1 MPRTSKKAPA
11 PNALVASAA
20 RVTAGRRKNR
30 PTSVSAWQAEVWT
43 MLDTVGELGFYHGW
57 IVNALS
63 QCTLS
68 VVEDL
73 GEQNGG
79 EVPAE
84 DVTVQAALAALF
96 GGDAGQG
103 EMLGTM
109 GGHLALPGE
118 TWLVGLLE
126 PPADPEIDMW
136 RVLSHDEVKEQGNRW
151 QIDRGD
157 GEPETYTREQV
168 YITRIWTPHPRK
180 WVEANSSVR
189 SALPI
194 LRQLVGLAKRDA
206 ANIDS
211 RLIGNGILAV
221 PTEITFASPATPDD
235 DGSDPEGDP
244 FLAALIEAGITA
256 IEDPGSPESLFPLL
270 VRAPAEH
277 LDKIKHFTLATPLD
291 EKAMEQQE
299 RLIKRLANSL
309 DVPAEILLGLADVN
323 HWTGWL
329 LDENAIK
336 MHVEP
341 LLKVITQGLTSR
353 YLWPILQGT
362 AAALDPSLR
371 RFRIVGST
379 ANLRQRPNRSAE
391 AQSARDSI
399 TITDEAWARETGFQP
414 DDLLTPE
421 SDEFRRR
428 VLMRL
433 ATTGTPEVVVG
444 ALAALGITLDL
455 PTPPA
460 EPARVTAEQV
470 APPTPPATTDTRTE
484 RSLPEQDQTLQA
496 SALLASA
503 EVVVQT
509 AVTRAWNRAGKRGR
523 ERQPVP
529 ADALDAA
536 MAGVWDGVPRV
547 AALLGVDADRLRS
560 TLDGYT
566 RALLVSGAEHDPRT
580 LATNLIP
587 LITRPA
593 LPRGA

>member
-1 MPRTSKKAPA
+1 MPRTSKKATQ

-20 RVTAGRRKNR
+20 RVVAGRRKNR
-30 PTSVSAWQAEVWT
+30 PTSVSAWQTEVWT

-73 GEQNGG
+73 GDDAGG
-79 EVPAE
+79 ETPAT
-84 DVTVQAALAALF
+84 DPLVLAAMGALF

-118 TWLVGLLE
+118 TWLCGLLE

-136 RVLSHDEVKEQGNRW
+136 RVLSHEEVKEQGNRW
-151 QIDRGD
+151 MIDRGD
-157 GEPETYTREQV
+157 GEPETYSRDQV
-168 YITRIWTPHPRK
+168 YITRIWQPHPRK

-194 LRQLVGLAKRDA
+194 LRQMVGLSKRDA

-221 PTEITFASPATPDD
+221 PSEITFASPGSPDE
-235 DGSDPEGDP
+235 DGSDPEQDP
-244 FLAALIEAGITA
+244 FMAALIEAGITA
-256 IEDPGSPESLFPLL
+256 IEDPGSPEALFPLL
-270 VRAPAEH
+270 VKAPAEH
-277 LDKIKHFTLATPLD
+277 LDKIKHLTLATPLD
-291 EKAMEQQE
+291 EKSMEQQD

-309 DVPAEILLGLADVN
+309 DVPAEVLLGLADVN

-341 LLKVITQGLTSR
+341 LLKVITQGLTTR
-353 YLWPILQGT
+353 YLWPILQGDSD
-362 AAALDPSLR
+362 ALDPSLR
-371 RFRIVGST
+371 RFRVVGST
-379 ANLRQRPNRSAE
+379 ANLRQRPNRSSE
-391 AQSARDSI
+391 AQGAHDSI
-399 TITDEAWARETGFQP
+399 TITDEAWARETGFQT

-421 SDEFRRR
+421 SPEFRRR

-444 ALAALGITLDL
+444 AMAALGVEMDL

-460 EPARVTAEQV
+460 VETGPTVPGEV
-470 APPTPPATTDTRTE
+470 APPAPPAPTDTRND
-484 RSLPEQDQTLQA
+484 RALPQQDQTLQA
-496 SALLASA
+496 AALLASA

-523 ERQPVP
+523 TRGPVP
-529 ADALDAA
+529 AGDLDAA

-547 AALLGVDADRLRS
+547 AALLGVEPEALRT
-560 TLDGYT
+560 TLDGYA
-566 RALLVSGAEHDPRT
+566 RALLTTGAEHDPRA
-580 LATNLIP
+580 LATALVP
-587 LITRPA
+587 LVTRSLPA
-593 LPRGA
+593 SA